1 MKTRAA
7 ILSATKAPPPYASSL
22 PLAVTEVD
30 LAAPGPGEVLVR
42 VRAAGLCHSDLSVID
57 GN

>member
-7 ILSATKAPPPYASSL
+7 ILSAMKAPPPYANSL

-30 LAAPGPGEVLVR
+30 LAPPGPGEVLVR
-42 VRAAGLCHSDLSVID
+42 VRAAGLCHSDM
-57 GN
+57 